1 MVTKQVLEDIKKR
14 LVKAYDPIAIY
25 LFGSYAWGTPT
36 QESDLDLLIVVDK
49 SDEKSFRRPI
59 KGYDALQGLEYIPKD
74 LIIQT
79 KDEFEQRSEEKTTL
93 EYKIKKSGEL
103 IYARA

>member
-1 MVTKQVLEDIKKR
+1 MLEDIKKR
-14 LVKAYDPIAIY
+14 LVKAYNPIAIY

-36 QESDLDLLIVVDK
+36 EDSDLDLLIAVDK

-59 KGYDALQGLEYIPKD
+59 KGYEALRGLEYIPKD

-79 KDEFEQRSEEKTTL
+79 KDEFERRSGEKTTL
-93 EYKIKKSGEL
+93 EHKIKKSGEL
-103 IYARA
+103 IYVRA